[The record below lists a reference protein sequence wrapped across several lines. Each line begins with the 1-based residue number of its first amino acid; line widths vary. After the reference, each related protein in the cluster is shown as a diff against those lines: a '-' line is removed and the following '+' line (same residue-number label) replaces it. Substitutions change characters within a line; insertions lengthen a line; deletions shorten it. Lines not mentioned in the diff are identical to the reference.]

1 VTGYLGLTEAAA
13 IAADMGLHVR
23 DLGLLSSALARPE
36 SAMFGV
42 EAYTDLHTKAAALMS
57 SLAQN
62 HPFFDGNKRFS
73 WVCTLT
79 FLEHNGARVEM
90 PTDDAFEFVLA
101 VAQSKIEI
109 TEIADHFRRFSV
121 DIDRGLSPPD

>member
-1 VTGYLGLTEAAA
+1 VTEYLHLPEAAA

-36 SAMFGV
+36 SAMFSV
-42 EAYTDLHTKAAALMS
+42 EAYPDLFAKAAALMS

-73 WVCTLT
+73 WVATLT
-79 FLEHNGARVEM
+79 FLELNGTVIDM
-90 PTDDAFEFVLA
+90 PLDDAFDFVLN
-101 VAQSKIEI
+101 VAQSKIDLP
-109 TEIADHFRRFSV
+109 EIALTL
-121 DIDRGLSPPD
+121 RGAATP

>member
-1 VTGYLGLTEAAA
+1 MTEYLDLPDAGV

-42 EAYTDLHTKAAALMS
+42 EAYPDLFTKAAALMS

-73 WVCTLT
+73 WVATLT
-79 FLEHNGARVEM
+79 FLELNGHVVDM
-90 PTDDAFEFVLA
+90 PTDEAFELVVSTA
-101 VAQSKIEI
+101 QGRIDVA
-109 TEIADHFRRFSV
+109 EIAVRL
-121 DIDRGLSPPD
+121 RGLA